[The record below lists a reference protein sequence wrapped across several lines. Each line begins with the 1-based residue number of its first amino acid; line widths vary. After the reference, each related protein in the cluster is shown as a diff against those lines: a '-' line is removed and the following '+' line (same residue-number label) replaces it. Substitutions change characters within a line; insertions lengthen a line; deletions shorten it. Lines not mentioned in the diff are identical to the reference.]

1 MLIKRRVLKNR
12 LPALYS
18 IRESSAVFLDLPL
31 LLLMNFMNDG
41 RLVALEIKSLA
52 ILAVM
57 LGIGIILYAVY
68 KYAMNKA
75 EKIVM

>member
-1 MLIKRRVLKNR
+1 
-12 LPALYS
+12 
-18 IRESSAVFLDLPL
+18 
-31 LLLMNFMNDG
+31 MNDG

-57 LGIGIILYAVY
+57 LLGIGIILYAVY